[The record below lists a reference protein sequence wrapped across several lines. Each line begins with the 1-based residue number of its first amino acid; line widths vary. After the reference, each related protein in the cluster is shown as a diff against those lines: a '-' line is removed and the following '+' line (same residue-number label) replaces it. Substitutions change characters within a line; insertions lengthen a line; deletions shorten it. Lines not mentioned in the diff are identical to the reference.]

1 MEDLKNNEFENLF
14 RSYTNSKHAISVSSC
29 TAGLFLLY
37 YVLGIKK
44 NDVVIVSSQT
54 HAATALSF
62 CAKLKP
68 IFNRLRKKV
77 WEYRCF

>member
-1 MEDLKNNEFENLF
+1 MEEKNNEFENLF

-44 NDVVIVSSQT
+44 MT
-54 HAATALSF
+54 
-62 CAKLKP
+62 K
-68 IFNRLRKKV
+68 
-77 WEYRCF
+77 